1 MLHHKALHRSGL
13 DTLIYRTL
21 KDTSFKNNYYLF
33 IYDYCFARNT
43 DTTTFY
49 NDVNNTSNTWNF
61 ELDFS
66 STLKTSI
73 MNDSVLFNF
82 ADYSANPDRDNVVV
96 KAISH
101 CDVDTKYGQSHIV
114 DNSLYYTKYD
124 TSKYINQRILRTD
137 SKYNVELNV
146 FVIRDLNTRELHLP
160 SVLLTN
166 DTTIHIN
173 RKQSKITAEKCDIYN
188 ILGDKVK
195 DLIDYI
201 NYIKLDYGR
210 IELLKDEHI
219 GWCIIDVNNSPGGGP
234 LSNLMYKDLSMI
246 LSKTLI

>member
-1 MLHHKALHRSGL
+1 MLHHKANNRYGL
-13 DTLIYRTL
+13 DSIIYRTL
-21 KDTSFKNNYYLF
+21 REKAFERDYYLY
-33 IYDYCFARNT
+33 IYDYCIARNT
-43 DTTTFY
+43 NTEGFY
-49 NDVNNTSNTWNF
+49 DISNNINNTWNYN
-61 ELDFS
+61 LNFS

-82 ADYSANPDRDNVVV
+82 ADYSANPDMDNVVV

-101 CDVDTKYGQSHIV
+101 CDTLTKYGQSHIV
-114 DNSLYYTKYD
+114 NNSLYYTKYD

-173 RKQSKITAEKCDIYN
+173 RKQSKITTEKCDIYN
-188 ILGDKVK
+188 ILGEKVK